1 MASLVSENEM
11 FFTQFEP
18 VMKNRFIMY
27 IDGIPTYLVRKI
39 ERPKMS
45 QETKVL
51 PHINVERYVKG
62 KTKWGPISVSLYDP
76 ISPSGAQAAMEW
88 VRLHHESI
96 TGRDGYAAFYKK
108 DIVFNML
115 GPVGDK
121 VQEWIGKGCMISDIN
136 FGDADWASDEPAE
149 INMTIQA
156 DYWIL
161 SY

>member
-1 MASLVSENEM
+1 M
-11 FFTQFEP
+11 FFNNFEP

-39 ERPKMS
+39 ERPKFS
-45 QETKVL
+45 QEAKVL
-51 PHINVERYVKG
+51 PHINLERYVKG
-62 KTKWGPISVSLYDP
+62 KSKWGPVSCQLYDP
-76 ISPSGAQAAMEW
+76 IAPSGAQAVMEW

-96 TGRDGYAAFYKK
+96 TGRDGYADMYKK

-121 VQEWIGKGCMISDIN
+121 VQEWIGKGAQITEAN
-136 FGDADWASDEPAE
+136 FGDADWGTDEPAE
-149 INMTIQA
+149 INLTIQC

-161 SY
+161 NY